1 MKTSLTAVDLSHIDR
16 NTCSEAI
23 NDLLLNCDGVTAVML
38 ALRDGHSFMERS
50 QTQLDGGKLAAITS
64 SLHALGATALRE
76 LRAGVLDHVLVTGSG
91 GKLLIASIPNS
102 DGMLILSVLSSND
115 ARLGMV
121 LGRTMAAAQK
131 IGSSF

>member
-16 NTCSEAI
+16 NTCTEAI
-23 NDLLLNCDGVTAVML
+23 NELLLNCDGVTAVML

-50 QTQLDGGKLAAITS
+50 KIPLDGGKLAAITS

-76 LRAGVLDHVLVTGSG
+76 LRAGVLDHVLVTGTE

-102 DGMLILSVLSSND
+102 DGMLILSVRTNSD